1 MIFIFACVA
10 LSFAIFFANKYF
22 RQKVAIRLLAESLT
36 SRTSILTHSTE
47 FRGVNENW
55 AILLEELNRLIDDN
69 NSLSRKSSG
78 QLNQIETT
86 LGSLQEGV
94 IIIDRDNYILL
105 VNNALRTIFPSM
117 SDSVG
122 HRIESDLGSSDFL
135 DFVWDVKK
143 GSGPAK
149 REIEFRN
156 GQNEIWLEVTAA
168 RMSEALEGNGPWF
181 LFVLHDITRQKLL
194 ERARKHF
201 VANASHELKTPV
213 AVIKGYSETLVSDH
227 ETMPVADRTKFI
239 DTIYRH
245 SERLA
250 LLINDL
256 LSLSRLESDS
266 PNFEW
271 SESDIL
277 SWIREIAV
285 DYGSNPQKLGLEVK
299 TSFSKEMGARVRFD
313 VLKLRQVFDNLV
325 ENASKYSPEGGN
337 VWIGAK
343 VRGLELLL
351 WVEDEGAGVPEEDL
365 GRIFERF
372 YRVDKGRSR
381 ETGGTGLGLSIVKH
395 IVEWHNGRVWA
406 ELAESGGLRV
416 VFALPLLEDAKGE
429 RSSDSVTPKIK
440 SGGKNTG

>member
-1 MIFIFACVA
+1 MTIIFACVA
-10 LSFAIFFANKYF
+10 LGFAVFFANKYF

-36 SRTSILTHSTE
+36 SRTSILTHSSE
-47 FRGVNENW
+47 FREVNENW
-55 AILLEELNRLIDDN
+55 GLLLEELNRLIEDN

-94 IIIDRDNYILL
+94 MIIDRDNYILL
-105 VNNALRTIFPSM
+105 VNNALKKIFPSM
-117 SDSVG
+117 SNSVG
-122 HRIESDLGSSDFL
+122 QRIESGMGNSDFL

-143 GSGPAK
+143 GRGPAK
-149 REIEFRN
+149 REIAFRS
-156 GQNEIWLEVTAA
+156 GQSEVWLDVTAA
-168 RMSEALEGNGPWF
+168 RLSEALEGNAPWF
-181 LFVLHDITRQKLL
+181 LFVLHDTTRQKLL
-194 ERARKHF
+194 AQARKNF

-227 ETMPVADRTKFI
+227 ETMPLADRAQFI
-239 DTIYRH
+239 STIYRH

-266 PNFEW
+266 PSFDW
-271 SESDIL
+271 SESDVL

-285 DYGSNPQKLGLEVK
+285 DYGSNPRKSGLKVE
-299 TSFSKEMGARVRFD
+299 TAFPAEMWAKVRYD

-325 ENASKYSPEGGN
+325 ENACKYSPEGGS
-337 VWIGAK
+337 VRIGAR
-343 VRGLELLL
+343 VRGAELLL
-351 WVEDEGAGVPEEDL
+351 WVEDEGAGVPKEDL
-365 GRIFERF
+365 NKIFERF

-395 IVEWHNGRVWA
+395 IIEWHDGQVWA
-406 ELAESGGLRV
+406 EIAEKGGLRV
-416 VFALPLLEDAKGE
+416 VFSLPLLA
-429 RSSDSVTPKIK
+429 SSEGAASPRQFHVETEG
-440 SGGKNTG
+440 S

>member
-1 MIFIFACVA
+1 MTFIFASVA
-10 LSFAIFFANKYF
+10 LGFAIFFASKYF
-22 RQKVAIRLLAESLT
+22 RQKIAIRLLAESLT

-55 AILLEELNRLIDDN
+55 SVLLEELNRLISDN
-69 NSLSRKSSG
+69 NNLSRKSSG

-105 VNNALRTIFPSM
+105 VNNALKKIFPSM
-117 SDSVG
+117 TNSVG
-122 HRIESDLGSSDFL
+122 QRIESGMGSSDFL

-143 GSGPAK
+143 GVAPAK
-149 REIEFRN
+149 REIAFRH
-156 GQNEIWLEVTAA
+156 GQSEVWLDITAS
-168 RMSEALEGNGPWF
+168 RLSEALEGNGPWF
-181 LFVLHDITRQKLL
+181 LFVLHDTTRQKLL
-194 ERARKHF
+194 EKARKHF

-213 AVIKGYSETLVSDH
+213 SVIKGYSETLVSDH
-227 ETMPVADRTKFI
+227 EMMPLKDRAQFI
-239 DTIYRH
+239 STISRH
-245 SERLA
+245 SERLS

-266 PNFEW
+266 PSFDW
-271 SESDIL
+271 SESDVL

-285 DYGSNPQKLGLEVK
+285 DYGSNPRKSGLEVK
-299 TSFSKEMGARVRFD
+299 TSFPEDMMGKVRFD

-325 ENASKYSPEGGN
+325 ENACKYSPEGGC

-343 VRGLELLL
+343 VRGMELLL
-351 WVEDEGAGVPEEDL
+351 WVEDEGAGVPQDDL
-365 GRIFERF
+365 GKIFERF

-395 IVEWHNGRVWA
+395 IVEWHNGQVWA
-406 ELAESGGLRV
+406 ELAEKGGLRV
-416 VFALPLLEDAKGE
+416 VFSLPLLQAPVKELD
-429 RSSDSVTPKIK
+429 SS
-440 SGGKNTG
+440 

>member
-1 MIFIFACVA
+1 MTFLFACVA
-10 LSFAIFFANKYF
+10 LGFAIFFANKYF
-22 RQKVAIRLLAESLT
+22 RQKVAIRLLAESLS
-36 SRTSILTHSTE
+36 SRTSILTHSTD

-55 AILLEELNRLIDDN
+55 GILLEELNRLISDN

-94 IIIDRDNYILL
+94 IIVDRDNYILL
-105 VNNALRTIFPSM
+105 VNNALKEIFPSM
-117 SDSVG
+117 SKSVG
-122 HRIESDLGSSDFL
+122 QRIESGMGSSEFL

-143 GSGPAK
+143 GRGPAK
-149 REIEFRN
+149 REIAFRS
-156 GQNEIWLEVTAA
+156 GQSEMWLDVTAA
-168 RMSEALEGNGPWF
+168 RLSEALEGTGPWF
-181 LFVLHDITRQKLL
+181 LFVLHDTTRQKLL

-227 ETMPVADRTKFI
+227 ETMSLEDRAQFI
-239 DTIYRH
+239 STIFRH

-266 PNFEW
+266 PSFDW
-271 SESDIL
+271 TESDIL
-277 SWIREIAV
+277 AWIREIAV
-285 DYGSNPQKLGLEVK
+285 DYGSNPRRSGLAVQTCFPADMK
-299 TSFSKEMGARVRFD
+299 ARVRYD

-325 ENASKYSPEGGN
+325 ENASKYSPEGGH
-337 VWIGAK
+337 VWIGARI
-343 VRGLELLL
+343 RGLELLL
-351 WVEDEGAGVPEEDL
+351 WVEDEGSGVPEEDL

-395 IVEWHNGRVWA
+395 IMEWHQGQVWA
-406 ELAESGGLRV
+406 ELAEKGGLRV
-416 VFALPLLEDAKGE
+416 VFSLPLLT
-429 RSSDSVTPKIK
+429 SVESEEELSQID
-440 SGGKNTG
+440 G

>member
-1 MIFIFACVA
+1 MIYIFLGVAVCV
-10 LSFAIFFANKYF
+10 AIFFAAKYF

-36 SRTSILTHSTE
+36 SRTSILTHSKE
-47 FRGVNENW
+47 FRGINENW
-55 AILLEELNRLIDDN
+55 GLLVGELNRLIEDV

-94 IIIDRDNYILL
+94 VIIDRDNYILL
-105 VNNALRTIFPSM
+105 VNKALGKIFPSM
-117 SDSVG
+117 SDRVG
-122 HRIESDLGSSDFL
+122 QRIESGMGSSEFL

-143 GSGPAK
+143 GRGSAK
-149 REIEFRN
+149 REIEIRN
-156 GQNEIWLEVTAA
+156 GQTEIWLEVTAA
-168 RMSEALEGNGPWF
+168 RLTEALEGNGPWF
-181 LFVLHDITRQKLL
+181 LFVLHDTTRQKLL

-213 AVIKGYSETLVSDH
+213 SVIKGYSETLVSDH
-227 ETMPVADRTKFI
+227 ESMPVEDRNRFI
-239 DTIYRH
+239 STIYRH

-266 PNFEW
+266 PSFDW

-277 SWIREIAV
+277 NWIREIVV
-285 DYGSNPQKLGLEVK
+285 DYHANPRKPGL
-299 TSFSKEMGARVRFD
+299 RVRTTFSEGVLAFVRYD

-325 ENASKYSPEGGN
+325 ENASKYSPDGGC
-337 VWIGAK
+337 VSIGAR
-343 VRGLELLL
+343 VRGRELLL
-351 WVEDEGAGVPEEDL
+351 WVEDEGVGVPEEDL

-395 IVEWHNGRVWA
+395 IIEWHEGHVWA
-406 ELAESGGLRV
+406 ENVDGGGLRV
-416 VFALPLLEDAKGE
+416 VFSLPLLEKRGSEATVLREKPE
-429 RSSDSVTPKIK
+429 AV
-440 SGGKNTG
+440 

>member
-1 MIFIFACVA
+1 MTIFIAGVA
-10 LSFAIFFANKYF
+10 FCFAIFFATKYF
-22 RQKVAIRLLAESLT
+22 RQKVAIRLLAESLA
-36 SRTSILTHSTE
+36 SRTSILNHSRE

-55 AILLEELNRLIDDN
+55 GNLVEELNRLIGDV
-69 NSLSRKSSG
+69 NSLSRQSSG

-94 IIIDRDNYILL
+94 VIVDRDNYILL
-105 VNNALRTIFPSM
+105 VNDALKKIFPSV
-117 SDSVG
+117 STKVG
-122 HRIESDLGSSDFL
+122 QRIESGMGNSEFL
-135 DFVWDVKK
+135 DFVWDAKK
-143 GSGPAK
+143 GKGARQ
-149 REIEFRN
+149 REIAFKN
-156 GQNEIWLEVTAA
+156 GQNEIWLDVTAA
-168 RMSEALEGNGPWF
+168 RLSEALDGNGPWY
-181 LFVLHDITRQKLL
+181 LFVLHDTTRQKLL

-213 AVIKGYSETLVSDH
+213 AVIKGYSETLVTDH
-227 ETMPVADRTKFI
+227 ETMLREDRDRFLKI
-239 DTIYRH
+239 IYRH

-285 DYGSNPQKLGLEVK
+285 DYGLNPQKSGLVVK
-299 TSFSKEMGARVRFD
+299 TSFPEELSVSVRYD

-325 ENASKYSPEGGN
+325 ENASKYSPDGGE
-337 VWIGAK
+337 VTIGART
-343 VRGLELLL
+343 RGGELLL
-351 WVEDEGAGVPEEDL
+351 WVQDQGPGVPEEDL
-365 GRIFERF
+365 SKIFQRF

-395 IVEWHNGRVWA
+395 IVEWHGGRIWA
-406 ELAESGGLRV
+406 ENAKEGGLKV
-416 VFALPLLEDAKGE
+416 VFALPLLDA
-429 RSSDSVTPKIK
+429 SSIPEVALSQ
-440 SGGKNTG
+440 SNS